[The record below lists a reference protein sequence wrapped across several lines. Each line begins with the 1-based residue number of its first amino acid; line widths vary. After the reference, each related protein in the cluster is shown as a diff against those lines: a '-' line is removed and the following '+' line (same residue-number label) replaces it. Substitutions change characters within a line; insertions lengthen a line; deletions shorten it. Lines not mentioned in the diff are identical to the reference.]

1 MCELQ
6 NTIWWNIMN
15 TVQSVNN
22 TVFKDIEC
30 EERLR
35 ILQLIDM
42 LINIKV
48 KSE

>member
-6 NTIWWNIMN
+6 NTIQWNIMN
-15 TVQSVNN
+15 TIQSGNN

-30 EERLR
+30 EERLE